1 MYKNYTI
8 ILEKTVV
15 LYLFIPIAFMN
26 FIAEIF
32 QYKFLSHAALACL
45 LCGIACGIIGTYVVC
60 RRLVFLSG
68 GITHASFGGIGMA
81 YYFGAN
87 PLLGALIFSILS
99 AWGIET
105 FTSRKQIRE
114 DSAIGLIW
122 SLGMAIGIIFIY
134 LTPGYAP
141 NLMSF
146 LFGNILSVTSTD
158 IVWMAIVDAVIL
170 LIFATMYRPILYVA
184 FDREYARSQNF
195 PTRIISYLMA
205 TLVAITIV
213 ISIRVVGIVL
223 LISLLTIPAVIGNL
237 ISKSFSR
244 ILVYGSVIAAL
255 SAFAGLYI
263 SYKTN
268 IPSGASTIFVL
279 TLTLIAV
286 KTTTFVRN
294 KRSLKSR

>member
-1 MYKNYTI
+1 
-8 ILEKTVV
+8 
-15 LYLFIPIAFMN
+15 MN

-32 QYKFLSHAALACL
+32 QYQFLAHAALACL

-87 PLLGALIFSILS
+87 PLLGALIFAILS

-141 NLMSF
+141 NLMNF

-158 IVWMAIVDAVIL
+158 IIWMAIVDAFIL

-195 PTRIISYLMA
+195 PTRIVSYLMA

-237 ISKSFSR
+237 ISKSFNR
-244 ILVYGSVIAAL
+244 ILIYGSIIAAL

>member
-1 MYKNYTI
+1 M
-8 ILEKTVV
+8 
-15 LYLFIPIAFMN
+15 YLFIPIAFMN

-32 QYKFLSHAALACL
+32 QYKFLAHAALACL